1 MWMTVCA
8 CEIYSVLQQV
18 PRTTTQ
24 VDLEVFLQTAG
35 KELHG
40 ELIYNADLFEESTAQ
55 RMAGN
60 FQVCMA
66 WSARALTSS

>member
-1 MWMTVCA
+1 MK
-8 CEIYSVLQQV
+8 V
-18 PRTTTQ
+18 PRTTTL
-24 VDLEVFLQTAG
+24 VDLEIFLQAAG

-55 RMAGN
+55 RIAGH

-66 WSARALTSS
+66 WPDRP

>member
-1 MWMTVCA
+1 MRCV
-8 CEIYSVLQQV
+8 VQV

-55 RMAGN
+55 RIAGH
-60 FQVCMA
+60 FQVSTACPKICI
-66 WSARALTSS
+66 TSRL